1 MEPGFVWFDLIDRL
15 KRFIFVKLFPFTMTG
30 TTLTQ
35 PVALP
40 HNNVTTLVADPN
52 RVEDLLS
59 EDPLFSDNQSSAV
72 FWNTCLGDWCGLFL
86 LGANNTTT
94 ATDGTT
100 TMKGLKLLGK
110 GKSSTT
116 SNNNKN
122 ANDDDATVATTP
134 SESDDDASHDSEQ
147 QQQQQQINN
156 NNTIAGHVHIIY
168 PHGQEDGYEAEHDSD
183 LESIESVSNNNR
195 ITRTFAAAFVEV
207 APFDEPTEVNDHQ
220 DDDDKKQKTQ
230 EPVWHHCEGMVSWE
244 ETVVVSLTKTTTEKN
259 KNPHCLDADY
269 EQDEGSTSSTVR
281 GVVIQAGLLLL
292 DQQIL
297 ETQNQE
303 EEQARVAAAAPK
315 VSTTQKGLPE
325 DDTTTSSVY
334 MNKSYDD
341 GILAEDPPQ
350 QDPPGNYVTDQ
361 SDGVGHTPCCS
372 LLRELALIDKEDEE
386 AAPPP
391 PASIHVTTP
400 QRRWTSFGMPRLQRQ
415 LLLARGW
422 DPHRRSTRAE
432 GATAEQTHLTAA
444 EAIVP
449 LRTQRSLMNTDEDS
463 CCSEDGPAASVVSF
477 SSISDQSSTS
487 LEHDDDEEEPE
498 ALVTPQVVA
507 VVQED
512 ARPEEP
518 ETRDDP

>member
-1 MEPGFVWFDLIDRL
+1 M
-15 KRFIFVKLFPFTMTG
+15 
-30 TTLTQ
+30 
-35 PVALP
+35 
-40 HNNVTTLVADPN
+40 
-52 RVEDLLS
+52 
-59 EDPLFSDNQSSAV
+59 
-72 FWNTCLGDWCGLFL
+72 
-86 LGANNTTT
+86 
-94 ATDGTT
+94 
-100 TMKGLKLLGK
+100 
-110 GKSSTT
+110 
-116 SNNNKN
+116 
-122 ANDDDATVATTP
+122 ATTP

-147 QQQQQQINN
+147 QQQQINN
-156 NNTIAGHVHIIY
+156 NIAGHVHIIY

-207 APFDEPTEVNDHQ
+207 APFDEPTEVNDDQ

-244 ETVVVSLTKTTTEKN
+244 ETVVVSLTKTTTEKK

-303 EEQARVAAAAPK
+303 EEQARVAAAPQD
-315 VSTTQKGLPE
+315 STTQKGLPE

-334 MNKSYDD
+334 MNKSHDD

-361 SDGVGHTPCCS
+361 SDGLGHTPCCS

-422 DPHRRSTRAE
+422 DPHRRSRRSE